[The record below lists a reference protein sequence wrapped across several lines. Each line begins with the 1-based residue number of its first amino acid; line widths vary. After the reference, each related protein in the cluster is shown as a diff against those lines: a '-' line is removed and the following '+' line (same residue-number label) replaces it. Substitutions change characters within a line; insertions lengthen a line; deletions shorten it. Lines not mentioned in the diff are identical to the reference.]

1 MSCGTRN
8 VGSDAKTPVP
18 PIVAKLLV
26 TSVEGMKETSVRMT
40 GCRKLS
46 TANTMYATTSS
57 QPMTR
62 KVPPDGRFSTSIF
75 SRDMPNGSQRDS
87 RSCMLRNESESC
99 ALLVQRS
106 APKADNNIKN
116 NIDSVTRMV
125 RNTRLPGFKRGGC
138 RGTSCMYCSPF
149 RAVKLLLLF
158 SIPTVVVNHNAPKI
172 QVGVASI
179 VVTTNI
185 RSSWI
190 PQCPHNGI
198 I

>member
-1 MSCGTRN
+1 MQETVNRQHD
-8 VGSDAKTPVP
+8 VRDDEQPADDAQSSSRWTLFYFNFLPGYAKRVP
-18 PIVAKLLV
+18 AGQPFLHASKR
-26 TSVEGMKETSVRMT
+26 E
-40 GCRKLS
+40 RKLRPF
-46 TANTMYATTSS
+46 SS
-57 QPMTR
+57 
-62 KVPPDGRFSTSIF
+62 
-75 SRDMPNGSQRDS
+75 
-87 RSCMLRNESESC
+87 
-99 ALLVQRS
+99 ALCT
-106 APKADNNIKN
+106 KADNNIEN